1 MDLELLLQ
9 FLQAAGTS
17 TGAGR
22 TLNNLDNPLLGLLTG
37 GFDPMTMSPGAGG
50 DWSRYAGNPEYPEL
64 QKIISEIEAGRD
76 QYQISS
82 AVDALT
88 AGGGTLDGFQPQ
100 DFKNLALNL
109 QKEYSGGDN
118 ADWFRAA
125 GLSSPLQQYTAETV
139 PMDEA
144 SMRRARLAS
153 AGLKAAQ
160 RRATRGKGPEVYQK
174 EAIESLVKRAE
185 DAIPFTTGSSAR
197 QFSVFAKWLED
208 NAGKITPKQVKEKLG
223 ELSNVVNKGGD
234 RNNFLRQARMF
245 ADDTKWIK
253 PKQTSG
259 DLYSQGQAKLWELMA
274 GAEQAGR
281 AQGFAQQGI
290 TPFKSD
296 LSKRLAALAA
306 LGGK

>member
-153 AGLKAAQ
+153 AGLEAAQ
-160 RRATRGKGPEVYQK
+160 RRATRGKGPEVYQEDAVK
-174 EAIESLVKRAE
+174 SLVEKVNKEKARAGGS
-185 DAIPFTTGSSAR
+185 TGYQLSR
-197 QFSVFAKWLED
+197 FASWLEK
-208 NAGKITPKQVKEKLG
+208 NAGKVTPKQVQDELGKYADKVLPGEKEKFMRA
-223 ELSNVVNKGGD
+223 VK
-234 RNNFLRQARMF
+234 NFRQE
-245 ADDTKWIK
+245 TKWIQ

-290 TPFKSD
+290 TPLKSD